1 MMDLSIA
8 LILVGIL
15 LIPAHFLW
23 LLFVRWCRLQVPH
36 NRIMLAERSAGT
48 DVGSAAPEGTAR
60 HLDDVHGQAGLRP
73 AGPDSYPTV

>member
-1 MMDLSIA
+1 MDLSIA

-15 LIPAHFLW
+15 LIPAYFFW

-48 DVGSAAPEGTAR
+48 DVGSAPEGTAR
-60 HLDDVHGQAGLRP
+60 HLDDVHGQAGLSTG
-73 AGPDSYPTV
+73 GPR